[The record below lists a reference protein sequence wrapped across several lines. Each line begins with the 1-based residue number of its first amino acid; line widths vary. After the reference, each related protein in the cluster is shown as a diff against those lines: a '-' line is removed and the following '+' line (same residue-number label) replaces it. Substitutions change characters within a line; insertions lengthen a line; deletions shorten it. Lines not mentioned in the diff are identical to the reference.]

1 MPSDHKP
8 AAGYAENVRA
18 QYEDYP
24 FPRRNPDDERRRLIV
39 SEQHLLA
46 KLNHFCFAGRQ
57 DFNQEMR
64 VLVAGGGT
72 GDQIIFL
79 AEQLKD
85 FDARLVYIDISES
98 SLQIARA
105 RAGVRRLDN
114 IDWHHGSLLDLPAL
128 GVGPFDLI
136 SCTGVL
142 HHLPDPDAGLR
153 ALKAV
158 LAPRGAM
165 SLMLYGRFGRMGVYA
180 GQELMRLVNHGVSDA
195 SERVRNAKSV
205 LQGLPDT
212 NWLLRGSDREKALEP
227 MMVDDSNL
235 FDLLLHEQD
244 VAYSVPDIYAML
256 ERQSLELIEFT
267 HFLQDVPAFRYLYE
281 PYVFI
286 RDPGLRDRISGLPRP
301 LRQGIA
307 EAISC
312 MLTCHAFYAS
322 PNAANRVAQPNDP
335 EMVPCFLYFD
345 PAPLIDQVQ
354 KAGPGEV
361 AFPYRHS
368 TVYFEPGPRSA
379 AVMGAIDGE
388 RTLPEVFETV
398 RKSGAG
404 NISDRELWED
414 FMRFYVPLNSMD
426 MIVLR
431 HKSVPAFP
439 AYLPDVSG

>member
-1 MPSDHKP
+1 MPKRQNI
-8 AAGYAENVRA
+8 AADYAENVRA

-24 FPRRNPDDERRRLIV
+24 FPRRDPADERRRLIV

-46 KLNHFCFAGRQ
+46 KLNHFCFGGRQ
-57 DFNQEMR
+57 SFNQGMR
-64 VLVAGGGT
+64 ILVAGGGT
-72 GDQIIFL
+72 GDQAIFL
-79 AEQLKD
+79 AEQLRD
-85 FDARLVYIDISES
+85 FDARLVYIDISEA
-98 SLQIARA
+98 SLRIARERA
-105 RAGVRRLDN
+105 RVRGLEN
-114 IDWHHGSLLDLPAL
+114 IEWHHGSLLKLP
-128 GVGPFDLI
+128 GMGTGPFDLI

-153 ALKAV
+153 ALKSV

-165 SLMLYGRFGRMGVYA
+165 SLMLYGRFGRLGVYA
-180 GQELMRLVNHGVSDA
+180 GQELMRLVNQGVADN

-205 LQGLPDT
+205 LRCLPDT

-227 MMVDDSNL
+227 MLADDSNL

-286 RDPGLRDRISGLPRP
+286 REPDLRARISRLPRP

-312 MLTCHAFYAS
+312 MLTCHAFYAAPDTS
-322 PNAANRVAQPNDP
+322 NRVAQPNDP
-335 EMVPCFLYFD
+335 EMVPGFLYFD
-345 PAPLIDQVQ
+345 PEPLIDQVRRSGQ
-354 KAGPGEV
+354 KDV

-368 TVYFEPGPRSA
+368 TVYFEPGRWSA
-379 AVMGAIDGE
+379 SIMTAIDGE
-388 RTLPEVFETV
+388 RTLPEIFETV
-398 RKSGAG
+398 RNSGAG
-404 NISDRELWED
+404 NVPDGVLWED

-426 MIVLR
+426 VIVLR

-439 AYLPDVSG
+439 AYLPDSN